1 MEKKE
6 LIDSLKDGL
15 IVSCQAVPSEPHYMP
30 GITTMYAEC
39 AKWAGAVGLRVNSPD
54 DIRAIKAKVDLPII
68 GIWKIDRNIKDV
80 YLTPSLEAAQAVWDA
95 GAEIIAI
102 QATNHYRDDGKLAY
116 ETIRE
121 VKEHIPDA
129 LIFADVATAED
140 ARIAASYG
148 ADFVAPTLYGYTK
161 AGCFDKLEIKDAP
174 DYILLRDIVDAV
186 KGTDTKVIME
196 MERYQHRRLQ
206 FNACIWELMLLL
218 LEMQLPDHI
227 LQQRDLRG
235 HLPDFMNRQ
244 QRIVE

>member
-186 KGTDTKVIME
+186 KGNYGRKGINTGDCSSMPVYGSSCCCCWKCN
-196 MERYQHRRLQ
+196 YQTTYYSKEICAGTCQ
-206 FNACIWELMLLL
+206 IS
-218 LEMQLPDHI
+218 
-227 LQQRDLRG
+227 
-235 HLPDFMNRQ
+235 
-244 QRIVE
+244 